1 MVQELQS
8 LGLAASPKNPHPRQ
22 LTYADLAELAYLQAV
37 VKVPSQDLCASLSH
51 QCCMGSISPTVLSST
66 MTQSFSTAR
75 LESCWS
81 GR

>member
-37 VKVPSQDLCASLSH
+37 VKVAPQDSCSASQPPL
-51 QCCMGSISPTVLSST
+51 
-66 MTQSFSTAR
+66 
-75 LESCWS
+75 
-81 GR
+81 